1 MTTIL
6 LTGID
11 PFNGE
16 TINPSW
22 EAVRALDGET
32 VGSARLVARQLPC
45 VIGEVG
51 GALVA
56 AIEEIKPDV
65 VLCLGQAGGRPDV
78 TIERVAINIVD
89 ARIPDNAGLQPVD
102 EPVVHGGP
110 AAYFSTLPIKALV
123 AALHAA
129 GIPASVSES
138 AGTYNCN
145 AIFYA
150 LSHHIATRRPGLR
163 GGFIHV
169 PYLPEQAVRHRGAPS
184 MARETLIEAVR
195 VMVATTLTTSQDV
208 KLGFGSEH

>member
-6 LTGID
+6 LSGID

-22 EAVRALDGET
+22 EAVRALDGAT
-32 VGSARLVARQLPC
+32 VGAARLVARQLPC

-51 GALVA
+51 GALIA
-56 AIEEIKPDV
+56 AIEEVKPEV

-102 EPVVHGGP
+102 EPVVAGGP

-150 LSHHIATRRPGLR
+150 LSHHIATQRPGLR
-163 GGFIHV
+163 GGFINV
-169 PYLPEQAVRHRGAPS
+169 PFLPEQAVRHRGAPS
-184 MARETLIEAVR
+184 MSRETLIEAVR
-195 VMVATTLTTSQDV
+195 VMVATTLTTTQDV

>member
-51 GALVA
+51 GALIA
-56 AIEEIKPDV
+56 AIEEVNPDL

-102 EPVVHGGP
+102 EPVVAGGP

-123 AALHAA
+123 AALHGA

-169 PYLPEQAVRHRGAPS
+169 PFLPEQAVRHRGAPS
-184 MARETLIEAVR
+184 MTREMLSEAVR
-195 VMVATTLTTSQDV
+195 VMVATALTTTQDV